1 MFLCFF
7 PLFFLNILF
16 PASSQAPAQPE
27 LAFCTADNNQKGV
40 LSLPEAKGT
49 IGVCEGRGETSPPA
63 RHLRAA
69 SARARSS
76 PSSRLSRRQAT
87 APCCMSERTRKGTH
101 EISCR
106 ASFHALPSR
115 GPSTRPCRTS
125 RGLARFSWWTPPAGR
140 VLSAAVPTPFPQ
152 LALSLP
158 GHPGSFGEALQ
169 GPRRRWGGQSLQGQ
183 RGAGKWTPTLWHW
196 EGHSWRCGHLL
207 EGADVRHV
215 HARSGSH
222 VTQRAHSWGDPPSYA
237 LRNG

>member
-1 MFLCFF
+1 MQQTTIKKAFS
-7 PLFFLNILF
+7 LF
-16 PASSQAPAQPE
+16 PKQKAPSAC
-27 LAFCTADNNQKGV
+27 ARGA
-40 LSLPEAKGT
+40 
-49 IGVCEGRGETSPPA
+49 GRR
-63 RHLRAA
+63 RHQLGIRGAA

-87 APCCMSERTRKGTH
+87 APCHMSERTRKGTH

-125 RGLARFSWWTPPAGR
+125 RGLARFSWWTLPAGR

-152 LALSLP
+152 LAPSLP
-158 GHPGSFGEALQ
+158 GHPGSFGQALQ

-207 EGADVRHV
+207 EGADVRHM
-215 HARSGSH
+215 HTRSGSH